1 MNSSVDS
8 DDKPLIS
15 IVIPV
20 HNGAKWLAQ
29 TLESLYAQSYPHFE
43 IVLVDDASSDGLE
56 SVLNESRD
64 ARLRVVHL
72 KANVGVSAA
81 RNHGIDLAKGSYIA
95 FCDAD
100 DLCLPQRLELQLSF
114 LMQHPDISLCG
125 SGFTCFDTQDRETIR
140 NPETD
145 DQIRKALMR
154 GNCFGLS
161 TVMAR
166 AAALK
171 THHFDP
177 ALQVAEDYDL
187 WTRLA
192 SAGIRLANLPDNL
205 VRYRLHLQQASRSKS
220 AKLDLASRR
229 IRGLYCASLLN
240 DESLFRRL
248 SAGSV
253 GLNDLTQA
261 ARKVADFSRCNPQY
275 TVQDFRFMLAW
286 LYQLLPDHGL
296 LSWWYWTRTQKE
308 LGLDLDRNYRTNIAL
323 LAILPKKLVHKYFDT
338 SIKLKR

>member
-1 MNSSVDS
+1 MNSSLDS

-43 IVLVDDASSDGLE
+43 IILVDDASSDELE
-56 SVLNESRD
+56 DVLDNCMD
-64 ARLRVVHL
+64 VRLRVVHL

-81 RNHGIDLAKGSYIA
+81 RNHGIDLAKGSHIA

-100 DLCLPQRLELQLSF
+100 DLCLAQRLEMQLSF

-145 DQIRKALMR
+145 DQIRKALMQ

-171 THHFDP
+171 AHHFNP
-177 ALQVAEDYDL
+177 TLQVAEDYDL

-192 SAGIRLANLPDNL
+192 SAGIRLANLPDSL

-220 AKLDLASRR
+220 ERLDFTSRR
-229 IRGLYCASLLN
+229 IRALYCASLLN
-240 DESLFRRL
+240 DESFFQRL
-248 SAGSV
+248 NTGPI
-253 GLNDLTQA
+253 GLDDLTEA
-261 ARKVADFSRCNPQY
+261 ARKIAVFSRCHPQY
-275 TVQDFRFMLAW
+275 AVRDFRFMLAW
-286 LYQLLPDHGL
+286 LYQQLPHHGL
-296 LSWWYWTRTQKE
+296 LPWWYWTRTQKQ
-308 LGLDLDRNYRTNIAL
+308 LGLDLDRNYRINIAL
-323 LAILPKKLVHKYFDT
+323 LAILPHKLVHKYFDT
-338 SIKLKR
+338 LIKLKR

>member
-8 DDKPLIS
+8 DEKPLIS

-20 HNGAKWLAQ
+20 HNGAKWLGQ

-43 IVLVDDASSDGLE
+43 IVLIDDASSDGLE
-56 SVLNESRD
+56 EVLNSSKD

-72 KANVGVSAA
+72 KANVGVSTA
-81 RNHGIDLAKGSYIA
+81 RNHGVDLAKGSYIA

-125 SGFTCFDTQDRETIR
+125 SSFTCFDTQDRETIK

-145 DQIRKALMR
+145 DQIRKALMQ

-166 AAALK
+166 ATALK
-171 THHFDP
+171 ANHFNP
-177 ALQVAEDYDL
+177 TLRVAEDYDL

-192 SAGIRLANLPDNL
+192 SAGIRLANLPDSL

-220 AKLDLASRR
+220 ERLDLASRR
-229 IRGLYCASLLN
+229 IRALYCASLLN
-240 DESLFRRL
+240 DESFLQRL
-248 SAGSV
+248 STGPI
-253 GLNDLTQA
+253 GLDELTQA
-261 ARKVADFSRCNPQY
+261 ARKVADFSRFHPQY
-275 TVQDFRFMLAW
+275 AARDFRFMLAW
-286 LYQLLPDHGL
+286 LYQQLPHHGL
-296 LSWWYWTRTQKE
+296 LPWWYWTRTQKQF
-308 LGLDLDRNYRTNIAL
+308 GLDLDRNYRINIAL
-323 LAILPKKLVHKYFDT
+323 LAILPHRLVRKYFDT
-338 SIKLKR
+338 LIKLKR